1 MVSLNLGDLDLG
13 DARRRA
19 APAAAKLCMSE
30 TALDELLNPVRHHA
44 AGRGDRRAR
53 QMLDAYNHFREGT
66 VNQIVASAGIPPEHL
81 AQFERDL
88 VQRAEQVNQS
98 FRLLACHSLAELSD
112 PTDPAPSEMVRSG
125 ARMGPGVNQHFG
137 GETACGVAKYTVE
150 EINRK
155 ANHFWDSVLHR
166 ISDAERVDRYG
177 DNRWDEDE
185 DGDEDEDDEFPDLY

>member
-1 MVSLNLGDLDLG
+1 MVSLNLGNLDLG

-19 APAAAKLCMSE
+19 APAAAKLCLSE

-88 VQRAEQVNQS
+88 LERAEQVNRS
-98 FRLLACHSLAELSD
+98 FALLSCYALAELSD
-112 PTDPAPSEMVRSG
+112 PTEPVPTAMVHSG
-125 ARMGPGVNQHFG
+125 SRMGPGVNKHFG
-137 GETACGVAKYTVE
+137 GETALGVAEYTVE

-155 ANHFWDSVLHR
+155 ANHFWDSVLDR
-166 ISDAERVDRYG
+166 ISAAERVDRYG
-177 DNRWDEDE
+177 HGRWDDDRDEEDE
-185 DGDEDEDDEFPDLY
+185 DEFPDLY